1 MRCWRG
7 GITPYL
13 TLYHW
18 DLPQPLEDA
27 GGWTNR
33 ATAERFAELRTGGR
47 RRARRPGAELHDAQ
61 RAVVQRVPRLRRRRA
76 RPGITDNAAALA
88 AAHHLNLAHG
98 LGASALRSAPAERRA
113 GRAHPQPGA
122 GDRGIANRP
131 ADQRAAR
138 HVDTLANDIFLKP
151 VFDGHYPD
159 ELLTDLRHLTD
170 WSFIRDGDLALINV
184 RPDVLGVNFYAP
196 ARIAAP
202 TPELIEQITR
212 RWTNDPAVATGP
224 SRYPGTDQ
232 AVAVPQ
238 QGPYTA
244 MGWPINAGS
253 FTDLL
258 LDLHRRHPD
267 VPMLITENGAAFEDV
282 VSADGSVHDADR
294 TAYLRAHLGA
304 VLDAVDAGVDV
315 RGYFVWSLLDN
326 FEWAWGY
333 SMRFGI
339 VHVDFETG
347 QRTPQ
352 GLRALVRRH
361 DRHPPHQR
369 PRHIA
374 DPATSAD
381 PAAGRGRRRPV
392 APSPPSTPRPPN
404 PTLATR
410 RPRAGRDFGH
420 LIARVGL
427 ATSPRARRCSRP
439 AALTAAKVAPPGRR
453 DDCAAGR
460 PPRRKLARPT
470 GGSDWLVR
478 RNRGVIMGR

>member
-1 MRCWRG
+1 LARN
-7 GITPYL
+7 ITPYL

-18 DLPQPLEDA
+18 DLPQPLQDA

-33 ATAERFAELRTGGR
+33 ATAVRFAELAQVVAGALGDRVRNFTTLNEPWCSAFLGYG
-47 RRARRPGAELHDAQ
+47 AGVHAPGL
-61 RAVVQRVPRLRRRRA
+61 
-76 RPGITDNAAALA
+76 TDNAAALA

-98 LGASALRSAPAERRA
+98 LGASALRSVLPGGSQVALTLNPARVIA
-113 GRAHPQPGA
+113 AS
-122 GDRGIANRP
+122 DRP
-131 ADQRAAR
+131 EDQRAAR

-151 VFDGHYPD
+151 VFDGHYPE

-170 WSFIRDGDLALINV
+170 WSFIHDGDLELINV
-184 RPDVLGVNFYAP
+184 PPDVLGVNFYAP

-224 SRYPGTDQ
+224 SRYPGTDL

-238 QGPYTA
+238 EGPYTA

-258 LDLHRRHPD
+258 VDLHRRHPT
-267 VPMLITENGAAFEDV
+267 VPMLVTENGAAFEDV

-294 TAYLRAHLGA
+294 TAYVRAHLGA

-347 QRTPQ
+347 E
-352 GLRALVRRH
+352 RRLK
-361 DRHPPHQR
+361 DSARWF
-369 PRHIA
+369 A
-374 DPATSAD
+374 ATT
-381 PAAGRGRRRPV
+381 G
-392 APSPPSTPRPPN
+392 
-404 PTLATR
+404 TR
-410 RPRAGRDFGH
+410 R
-420 LIARVGL
+420 
-427 ATSPRARRCSRP
+427 
-439 AALTAAKVAPPGRR
+439 LT
-453 DDCAAGR
+453 
-460 PPRRKLARPT
+460 
-470 GGSDWLVR
+470 
-478 RNRGVIMGR
+478 